1 MLHRAVAAAG
11 VVLVLAGPTV
21 ILFNAMGASGAAT
34 VPVRPAPIA
43 VRSQLPAWRAPG
55 APIVVVGSAGANEPV
70 QLVVDGA
77 VAARTTADRLGRF
90 RLAVRLDRP
99 GKPLLSLRSPGHTRR
114 LGVVPVR
121 PLTLAA
127 VGDITFGEQVGP
139 AVERYGGAYPWTQ
152 VASLLR
158 SADLTTGNLET
169 AVGTSG
175 SPAAKEYT
183 FQGPPQAL
191 PPMSSI
197 AGFDLLTLANNH
209 AVDYGRE
216 ALLETIRNV
225 RAAHIVPFGAGA
237 TDRAARRAAIVSAG
251 GLRVAFLGYSDVNPD
266 GFIATATEP
275 GTAEADVDAI
285 AADVRAA
292 RRRADVV
299 VCFFHWGVELHA
311 DPDARQRQFASACLN
326 AGARVVLGAHPH
338 VLGRVDRPSAHALVA
353 WTLGNFVF
361 PSSREPARTAILRV
375 RLDSNGVRGYDLVP
389 VTIDGFRPVPAS
401 VAARARPST

>member
-11 VVLVLAGPTV
+11 VVVVLAGPTV
-21 ILFNAMGASGAAT
+21 ILSHAIGASGAPA
-34 VPVRPAPIA
+34 VPTRQVPISIRA
-43 VRSQLPAWRAPG
+43 QLPAWRAPG
-55 APIVVVGSAGANEPV
+55 APVTIDGSAGAHEPV
-70 QLVVDGA
+70 QLIVDGA

-90 RLAVRLDRP
+90 RLAVRLDGP
-99 GKPLLSLRSPGHTRR
+99 GRRHLAVRTPGHTRS

-152 VASLLR
+152 VAALLR
-158 SADLTTGNLET
+158 RADLTTGNLET
-169 AVGTSG
+169 AVGTTG

-183 FQGPPQAL
+183 FQGPSQAL
-191 PPMSSI
+191 PPMSSL

-209 AVDYGRE
+209 AVDYGRA
-216 ALLETIRNV
+216 ALLETIRHV

-237 TDRAARRAAIVSAG
+237 NAQSARRAAIVSAG

-266 GFIATATEP
+266 GFTATATEP
-275 GTAEADVDAI
+275 GTAAADVDAI
-285 AADVRAA
+285 AGDVRAA

-311 DPDARQRQFASACLN
+311 DPDARQQQFASACLN
-326 AGARVVLGAHPH
+326 AGAQVVLGAHPH
-338 VLGRVDRPSAHALVA
+338 VLGRVDRPSAHTLVA

-361 PSSREPARTAILRV
+361 PSSKEPARTAILRV
-375 RLDSNGVRGYDLVP
+375 RLDRSGVRGYDLVP

-401 VAARARPST
+401 VAARGRAPT